1 MRGSAYRFIV
11 GLGGIAVEIL
21 HDIAVASAPVS
32 RAHVRTMIENL
43 KTAPLFTGARGK
55 RPLDVDAIAAAVE
68 RISWLAHDLGPRLLR
83 SRNQS
88 ADRRRGWQWRH
99 RRRCASDT
107 GVRNQSWRWGM
118 RKVIDLECDLPPDE
132 TGKPRKSEGLEHP
145 PGYGAPEK
153 LPPLP
158 GHGFGNYAN
167 IFTTRKK
174 TEGGAKPKGESL
186 DSVVARMKKANIV
199 RGVVGRIPNSDLVR
213 MVKKYPDNFIC
224 LAEFSAYDGMR
235 GVRALEDIV
244 RNHGIH
250 GFRTSSLYTGLPA
263 SDRRYYPL
271 YAKCV
276 ELDIPVRIYTAMSYA
291 NDRPYDLGHPRHL
304 DQVAMDFPE
313 LRIVAGL
320 SGWPWVNEMVGLLR
334 RHPNLYAD
342 TASHRPRHFRVTR
355 LRLGN
360 VPAIRQHAA
369 AGQDHDRAVA
379 RKLRRAL

>member
-1 MRGSAYRFIV
+1 MKP
-11 GLGGIAVEIL
+11 
-21 HDIAVASAPVS
+21 ASHAS
-32 RAHVRTMIENL
+32 RKAWNI
-43 KTAPLFTGARGK
+43 
-55 RPLDVDAIAAAVE
+55 RPAMAL
-68 RISWLAHDLGPRLLR
+68 PRSFR
-83 SRNQS
+83 P
-88 ADRRRGWQWRH
+88 
-99 RRRCASDT
+99 C
-107 GVRNQSWRWGM
+107 
-118 RKVIDLECDLPPDE
+118 
-132 TGKPRKSEGLEHP
+132 
-145 PGYGAPEK
+145 
-153 LPPLP
+153 P

-174 TEGGAKPKGESL
+174 TEGGAKPKGKSL

-276 ELDIPVRIYTAMSYA
+276 ELDIPVRIYTAMNYA

-313 LRIVAGL
+313 LRIVGGPGRLA
-320 SGWPWVNEMVGLLR
+320 VGQR
-334 RHPNLYAD
+334 NGRDCCAVTRTCIATP
-342 TASHRPRHFRVTR
+342 PRTGRVTSRTR
-355 LRLGN
+355 LRLGD

-369 AGQDHDRAVA
+369 AGQDHGRPVAETFGVSYRGVDRRIRSPAA
-379 RKLRRAL
+379 ERKRQGQMVLWQRRALLPDRMSAELGRSRSPIERC